1 MYFHSPVLS
10 MSLFLCV
17 CVVGKRDCALLK
29 GELWCVFPLSA
40 SLAESAQG
48 VFMLAI
54 APLIVYKMG
63 VLMCVCACVRA
74 CALV

>member
-1 MYFHSPVLS
+1 MFSP
-10 MSLFLCV
+10 
-17 CVVGKRDCALLK
+17 
-29 GELWCVFPLSA
+29 SA